1 MDYSIYEF
9 MDMPDPNF
17 PIKVALCEVE
27 GVGNGFQS
35 HWHEHIEIL
44 YLVKGSAAVTCG
56 TKTGNAVCGDIIF
69 VNGSE
74 PHSLVSKDDYLSY
87 YCIIF
92 DLPLL
97 MGDNKDTCNT
107 KYLEPVLRSRIVFS
121 NIIHKDADCTACIE
135 NMIAEFNEK
144 GFAYEPEMKSI
155 TLHLLAL
162 LLRRHIDQTLS
173 YREYAKKI
181 QTLHRFE
188 KLFRYI
194 ELHYPQ
200 PLTTSDCAAFL
211 NISLSHFCHLFK
223 EVTGE
228 GLTDYLNRFRI
239 GKARILLQDTDMN
252 ITQIALAVGFSDA
265 GYFTRIFRKITLTT
279 PTKIRR
285 QPV

>member
-17 PIKVALCEVE
+17 PIKVAKCEVK
-27 GVGNGFQS
+27 GLCNGFQS

-44 YLVKGSAAVTCG
+44 YLVHGNASITCG
-56 TKTGNAVCGDIIF
+56 TKTGGAVCGDIIF
-69 VNGSE
+69 VNSSE
-74 PHSLVSKDDYLSY
+74 PHSLISNDDYLCY

-92 DLPLL
+92 NLPLL
-97 MGDNKDTCNT
+97 MGDTKDTCNT
-107 KYLEPVLRSRIVFS
+107 KYLEPILRSRIVFS
-121 NIIHKDADCTACIE
+121 NVIHKDADCNICID

-162 LLRRHIDQTLS
+162 LLRRHIDHTLS
-173 YREYAKKI
+173 HREYAKKI

-194 ELHYPQ
+194 ELNYPQ
-200 PLTTSDCAAFL
+200 PLTTRDCAAFF
-211 NISLSHFCHLFK
+211 NISLAHFCHLFK

-239 GKARILLQDTDMN
+239 GKAGILLKDTDMS
-252 ITQIALAVGFSDA
+252 ITQIALAVGFNDA
-265 GYFTRIFRKITLTT
+265 GYFSRMFRKITLTT
-279 PTKIRR
+279 PTAMRR
-285 QPV
+285 